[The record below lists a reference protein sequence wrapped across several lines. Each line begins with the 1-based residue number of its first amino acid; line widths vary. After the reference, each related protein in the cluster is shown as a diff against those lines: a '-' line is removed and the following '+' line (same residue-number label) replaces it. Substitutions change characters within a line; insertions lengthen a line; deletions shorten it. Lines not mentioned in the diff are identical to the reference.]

1 MDGNVIAHTATTTTT
16 KHVVSKLTGLV
27 EMEWCKLSS
36 LRDDI
41 DYMRE
46 ELRSMHALLAR
57 LGAADDDG
65 GGGGGGHLDAQ
76 MRAWR
81 DEVRR
86 LSADVE
92 ACVDD
97 YRRRVAAEDDGH
109 DDGRKG
115 KNAVAAFFKKS
126 SHKVAT
132 VGARHTIGSR
142 IKKLKARI
150 NDMNERRRRYRLDG

>member
-1 MDGNVIAHTATTTTT
+1 MDGNVIARTATTTTT
-16 KHVVSKLTGLV
+16 KHVVSKLIGLV
-27 EMEWCKLSS
+27 EMEWYKLSS

-41 DYMRE
+41 DFMRE
-46 ELRSMHALLAR
+46 ELRSMHALLAK
-57 LGAADDDG
+57 LGAADDDDD
-65 GGGGGGHLDAQ
+65 GGHLDVQ
-76 MRAWR
+76 VRAWR

-97 YRRRVAAEDDGH
+97 YRRRVAEDGAAH
-109 DDGRKG
+109 DDGGRK
-115 KNAVAAFFKKS
+115 KNAVAAFFKNS

-150 NDMNERRRRYRLDG
+150 NDINERRRRYRLDR

>member
-57 LGAADDDG
+57 LGAADDDDEAASLAG
-65 GGGGGGHLDAQ
+65 LGAQ
-76 MRAWR
+76 SFRGMTW
-81 DEVRR
+81 DG
-86 LSADVE
+86 SARG
-92 ACVDD
+92 
-97 YRRRVAAEDDGH
+97 RRRHFTYYWLAARVSSDGLVS
-109 DDGRKG
+109 G
-115 KNAVAAFFKKS
+115 AVQ
-126 SHKVAT
+126 
-132 VGARHTIGSR
+132 
-142 IKKLKARI
+142 
-150 NDMNERRRRYRLDG
+150 

>member
-27 EMEWCKLSS
+27 EMEWYKLSS

-41 DYMRE
+41 DFMRE
-46 ELRSMHALLAR
+46 ELRSMHALLAK
-57 LGAADDDG
+57 LGAADDDDD
-65 GGGGGGHLDAQ
+65 GHLDVQ
-76 MRAWR
+76 VRAWR

-97 YRRRVAAEDDGH
+97 YRRRVAEDGAAH
-109 DDGRKG
+109 DDSGRK

-126 SHKVAT
+126 THKVAT